1 MANVSSSNGLEK
13 YPKLRFKGFSEPWNA
28 IRFGDIVDEYSDRT
42 KEEDEDILLSAAIEG
57 MFLNSELFDHQRGAS
72 NKGYKKIGMGTLVL
86 STQNLHLGNA
96 NVNLRFEHGMVSP
109 AYKTYHIHDCTI
121 GLIAEWVKS
130 EKAKRFFYDATT
142 VGASVCRRNVEWDTL
157 YDQPLYLPSAEEQ
170 ERLAAFLSALSSRI
184 KKQTELV
191 EHLKKY
197 KRGVYKSIFA
207 NSRLDCKWIS
217 LGELCEII
225 TKGTTPQ
232 SFLTEGTIRYIKI
245 ESIIDGHI
253 VNENCKF
260 IDQDTHEGALSRSIL
275 KEGDILFS
283 IAGSLGVCV
292 IVQPSNL
299 PANTNQALAII
310 RLKETEN
317 RNYILSV
324 LRSSLMEEYILAS
337 RTTGAQP
344 NLSLQQMRDF
354 KLPYPNSD
362 EQQKIALLAELMEK
376 RLSFEQRKLEKLIDI
391 KSALLQQLFI

>member
-1 MANVSSSNGLEK
+1 M
-13 YPKLRFKGFSEPWNA
+13 KGAPLSKADITDEGTPFVLYGELYTTYGEVTRSIKRRTDKAVEPQ
-28 IRFGDIVDEYSDRT
+28 FYSKVGDVIMPTSGET
-42 KEEDEDILLSAAIEG
+42 PEDIATASCIMLPNVILAGDLLIYRTQKVDGRLVS
-57 MFLNSELFDHQRGAS
+57 FVVK
-72 NKGYKKIGMGTLVL
+72 NK
-86 STQNLHLGNA
+86 
-96 NVNLRFEHGMVSP
+96 VNKQISSVAQG
-109 AYKTYHIHDCTI
+109 
-121 GLIAEWVKS
+121 KS
-130 EKAKRFFYDATT
+130 VVHVR
-142 VGASVCRRNVEWDTL
+142 
-157 YDQPLYLPSAEEQ
+157 AEE
-170 ERLAAFLSALSSRI
+170 LSKIAISYPSDAEQQKILTMFELLEDKI
-184 KKQTELV
+184 TKQRELI

-245 ESIIDGHI
+245 ESIVDGHI

-376 RLSFEQRKLEKLIDI
+376 RLSFEQRKLENLIDI